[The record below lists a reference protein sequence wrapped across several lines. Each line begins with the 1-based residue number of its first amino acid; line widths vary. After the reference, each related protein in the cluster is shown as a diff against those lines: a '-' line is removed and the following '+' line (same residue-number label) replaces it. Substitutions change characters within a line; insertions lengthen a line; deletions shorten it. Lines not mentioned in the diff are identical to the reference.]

1 MTDVKKMQ
9 ASDQSRGLVGSIDH
23 APFKLGRYVLFTPQV
38 SLSEEMRLKY
48 SVSVRALCNFT
59 AKHGDLDLRFTP
71 APSAQEGMAG
81 HALVASRRH
90 DIYQSEVSLEGD
102 YKTLTVRGRA
112 DGYDPVN
119 NQLEEVKTFRGDL
132 HNMADNKRALHWA
145 QVKIYGWLL
154 CQARELKEINLALV
168 YFDIASMQETPLVEH
183 FTVAAL
189 KEYFENQCELF
200 LDWAVRELAHRTARD
215 AALGALAFPHTT
227 FRPGQRELAEAVF
240 KTASNGKCLL
250 AQATTGIGKTIGTV
264 FPLLKAMP
272 KQRLDKLFFLAA
284 KTPGRKL
291 ALDAFELIG
300 KSSNDLP
307 LRVLE
312 LVARDKS
319 CEHPDKACH
328 GDSCPLAKGFYDR
341 LPMARYAAV
350 QSASGGALDKTA
362 LREVALTHRVCPYY
376 LAQEIATWADV
387 VVGDYNY
394 YFDTSA
400 LLHALTV
407 SHQWRVGV
415 LVDESHN
422 MVERARS
429 MYSAALSQRQL
440 QAVHSAAP
448 KVVRRVL
455 DKLNRA
461 FSDVHKTQV
470 DNYLVVQEIPADF
483 LKDLQQAIIVITDFL
498 MANPTRVDADLQAF
512 YFEALHFARMADSF
526 GSHSMFDITLQQ
538 DEVPENTL
546 LQITGN
552 CATLN
557 IRNIVPAPFLN
568 PRFTAAHSVALF
580 SATLSPPE
588 FYKETLGLPL
598 TTAWIDVASPFLPEQ
613 LYVAAVRNVSTRYND
628 RDQSL
633 ALIASLM
640 AQQYEKMP
648 GNYLAFTSS
657 YIYLQKLRECFN
669 QRYAHITT
677 WAQTRQ
683 MDEAQREH
691 FLRRFTTQSQGIGFA
706 VLGGA
711 FAEGIDLPGARLIGA
726 FIATLGL
733 PQVNAVNEEIKTRM
747 SAYFETQGDAADK
760 AYNYT
765 YLYPGLQKVVQAA
778 GRVIRTLDD
787 TGVIYLMD
795 DRFTRVEVQ
804 MLLPAWW
811 QINEIAQFLPEKAA
825 AVPKLAFS
833 LI

>member
-1 MTDVKKMQ
+1 M
-9 ASDQSRGLVGSIDH
+9 
-23 APFKLGRYVLFTPQV
+23 
-38 SLSEEMRLKY
+38 KY

-81 HALVASRRH
+81 HALVASRR
-90 DIYQSEVSLEGD
+90 DANYQSEVGLEGD
-102 YKTLTVRGRA
+102 YKSLNVRGRA
-112 DGYDPVN
+112 DGYDTAI
-119 NQLEEVKTFRGDL
+119 NQLEEVKTYRGDL
-132 HNMADNKRALHWA
+132 HSMADNKRALHWS

-154 CQARELKEINLALV
+154 CNARGLKDINLALV
-168 YFDIASMQETPLVEH
+168 YFDIASTQETPLIEL
-183 FTVAAL
+183 FTAATL

-200 LDWAVRELAHRTARD
+200 LAWAERELAHRTARD
-215 AALGALAFPHTT
+215 TSLNRLIFPHAT
-227 FRPGQRELAEAVF
+227 FRPGQRELAEAVY
-240 KTASNGKCLL
+240 KTASNGKCLM

-291 ALDAFELIG
+291 ALDAFELIE
-300 KSSNDLP
+300 KSTTHLP

-312 LVARDKS
+312 LVARDKA

-328 GDSCPLAKGFYDR
+328 GDSCQLAKGFYDR
-341 LPMARYAAV
+341 LPQARYAAV
-350 QSASGGALDKTA
+350 QSASEGALDKIA
-362 LREVALTHRVCPYY
+362 LRNLALTHRVCPYY
-376 LAQEIATWADV
+376 LAQEMAAWSDV

-400 LLHALTV
+400 MLHTMTV
-407 SHQWRVGV
+407 NHQWRVSV
-415 LVDESHN
+415 LVDEAHN

-429 MYSAALSQRQL
+429 MYCAALNQKQL
-440 QAVHSAAP
+440 QAVHATSP
-448 KVVRRVL
+448 KAVRRVL
-455 DKLNRA
+455 DKLNRS

-470 DNYLVVQEIPADF
+470 EDYLVVQEIPVDF
-483 LKDLQQAIIVITDFL
+483 LKDLQQAITVITDFL
-498 MANPTRVDADLQAF
+498 VANPTRMDADLQAF

-526 GSHSMFDITLQQ
+526 GSHSMFDITLQ
-538 DEVPENTL
+538 DDAAHDNAL
-546 LQITGN
+546 LQGGSG

-580 SATLSPPE
+580 SATLSPPG

-598 TTAWIDVASPFLPEQ
+598 TTAWIDVASPFSHEQ

-628 RDQSL
+628 RDRSL

-640 AQQYEKMP
+640 AQQYTQAP

-657 YIYLQKLRECFN
+657 YDYLQKLESCFT
-669 QRYAHITT
+669 QRYPHITT

-683 MDEAQREH
+683 MDEVGRTQ

-706 VLGGA
+706 VLGGV

-733 PQVNAVNEEIKTRM
+733 PQVNVVNEEIKNRM
-747 SAYFETQGDAADK
+747 AVYFETQANAAGK

-778 GRVIRTLDD
+778 GRVIRTQAD

-795 DRFTRVEVQ
+795 DRFTRPDVQ
-804 MLLPAWW
+804 SLLPAWW
-811 QINEIAQFLPEKAA
+811 RVDEISQTLPKKEKNITESTTEGI
-825 AVPKLAFS
+825 K
-833 LI
+833 